1 VLDVPDQLNV
11 SIAEQEFDRAV
22 SLMKK
27 SMSLNKMPV
36 CDAVAFGTVRR
47 WVRNLQSLL
56 ELVSVSREEEYV
68 AQ

>member
-1 VLDVPDQLNV
+1 LSIYEERRPCNLPQAIEGLKTIEWVLDVPDQLNV

-36 CDAVAFGTVRR
+36 CAAVA
-47 WVRNLQSLL
+47 
-56 ELVSVSREEEYV
+56 LVL
-68 AQ
+68 